1 MISVSLSRRL
11 VLAEEEMARKRV
23 SDILEEQKVLMNR
36 REKQFTTSLDVSASS
51 IQIPAYPTNTE
62 GKDYET

>member
-36 REKQFTTSLDVSASS
+36 REKQFYDVARR
-51 IQIPAYPTNTE
+51 
-62 GKDYET
+62 KRL